1 MFGLYIYD
9 ISNPLGYWIIPLGI
23 ISNLIGWIMW
33 SFVTYIIGVKVFPEP
48 QTKADFGT
56 LLRTVGFS
64 NSPGVF
70 AILAFV
76 PIVGTLFFY
85 LVIIIWML
93 VATVIAVRQAL
104 DYTNTWRA
112 IGVCVLAY
120 VVINLVA
127 EGLIKDL
134 ILMPM
139 LLNIFS

>member
-1 MFGLYIYD
+1 M
-9 ISNPLGYWIIPLGI
+9 
-23 ISNLIGWIMW
+23 
-33 SFVTYIIGVKVFPEP
+33 
-48 QTKADFGT
+48 
-56 LLRTVGFS
+56 GFS